1 MAETMVVMVADGGCF
16 GFFVVGCGCHSGA
29 SGGSSLWVFGGPVCV
44 FFFFLQWWWPV
55 AGVGGNGCGF

>member
-1 MAETMVVMVADGGCF
+1 MVVVL
-16 GFFVVGCGCHSGA
+16 GFFAVGCGCHGGA

-44 FFFFLQWWWPV
+44 FFFLQWWWPV